1 MMDGSTN
8 GGKAP
13 SPMLFEPFSIR
24 GLTLK
29 NRLVVPPMVHYR
41 ADPGNTCGTF
51 HVVHLGRYAL
61 GGFGLVFVEA
71 TGVEEVGLINEH
83 DLGIWNEAQV
93 ESFKPLI
100 AFMKRQ
106 GTAIGIQLAHGG
118 RKSSSQTA
126 MQGMGPLTEENLKA
140 GDKIWQP
147 VGPTAEPVAKGW
159 LTPRQLTTQECRA
172 MVGTWAHA
180 ARNAVAAGFDTI
192 EIHTAH
198 GYLLASFLSPV
209 SNTRNDEY
217 GGDRAGRMRLP
228 LEIAEAVRREMPATM
243 PLFVRVSSV
252 DGTQEGW
259 NMDDTVVFAR
269 ELKAR
274 GVDVIDCSSGG
285 IAGAATAAQVHAQP
299 RLPGAV
305 RRARS
310 QRSRHPDH
318 GGRHHSRSAAGR
330 SDPAEGTSR
339 SDRGRTP
346 VAVQSEYRAP
356 LGARPWHQHAL
367 RGLVAGVRLVA
378 GEADPNPAGFCH
390 TDRCRHPSLVIHVI
404 IASSNVAHS
413 GHRLGAG
420 DVPGLEAGQ
429 RDCSIRPFFPP
440 QCYLPHGC
448 NPIIG
453 LAWRV
458 WTDHPFIAK
467 YPLTPCVML
476 WR

>member
-1 MMDGSTN
+1 MDDQSID
-8 GGKAP
+8 GGETGR
-13 SPMLFEPFSIR
+13 PMLFQPFTLR

-41 ADPGNTCGTF
+41 AEPGNTCGTF

-83 DLGIWNEAQV
+83 DLGIWNEAQM

-118 RKSSSQTA
+118 RKASSQTA

-140 GDKIWQP
+140 GARQWQP

-159 LTPRQLTTQECRA
+159 LTPRQLTTAECKA

-180 ARNAVAAGFDTI
+180 ARNAVGAGFDTI

-228 LEIAEAVRREMPATM
+228 LEIAEAVRREMPDTM
-243 PLFVRVSSV
+243 PLFVRVSAV
-252 DGTQEGW
+252 DGTVEGW

-285 IAGAATAAQVHAQP
+285 ISGSATAAQVPRNLGFQVPFAERVRNEADIPTMAVGIILEAEQAESILENGQADLIAIGRQSQFNPNIAQHWAHELGINARFEDWSP
-299 RLPGAV
+299 EFGWWLEKRIRTLEGFATPTGAV
-305 RRARS
+305 TRRS
-310 QRSRHPDH
+310 
-318 GGRHHSRSAAGR
+318 
-330 SDPAEGTSR
+330 
-339 SDRGRTP
+339 
-346 VAVQSEYRAP
+346 
-356 LGARPWHQHAL
+356 
-367 RGLVAGVRLVA
+367 
-378 GEADPNPAGFCH
+378 
-390 TDRCRHPSLVIHVI
+390 
-404 IASSNVAHS
+404 
-413 GHRLGAG
+413 
-420 DVPGLEAGQ
+420 
-429 RDCSIRPFFPP
+429 
-440 QCYLPHGC
+440 
-448 NPIIG
+448 
-453 LAWRV
+453 
-458 WTDHPFIAK
+458 
-467 YPLTPCVML
+467 
-476 WR
+476 

>member
-1 MMDGSTN
+1 MDDQTIN
-8 GGKAP
+8 GGKAAR
-13 SPMLFEPFSIR
+13 PMLFEPLSIR
-24 GLTLK
+24 GLKLK

-41 ADPGNTCGTF
+41 CDPGHTCGTF

-71 TGVEEVGLINEH
+71 TAVEEIGLINEH
-83 DLGIWNEAQV
+83 DLGIWNDAQM

-140 GDKIWQP
+140 GARQWQP

-159 LTPRQLTTQECRA
+159 LTPRQLTTAECKA
-172 MVGTWAHA
+172 MVGKWANA
-180 ARNAVAAGFDTI
+180 ARHAVGAGFDTI

-228 LEIAEAVRREMPATM
+228 LEIVEAVRREMPDTM

-259 NMDDTVVFAR
+259 NMDDTVAFAR

-285 IAGAATAAQVHAQP
+285 ISGSATAAQVP
-299 RLPGAV
+299 RSLGFQVPYAERVRKEADISTMAVGIILEAEQAETILQNGQADLVAIGRQSQFNPNIAHHWAHDLGINRRFEDWTPEYGWWLEKRIRTLEGFATPTGAV
-305 RRARS
+305 
-310 QRSRHPDH
+310 
-318 GGRHHSRSAAGR
+318 
-330 SDPAEGTSR
+330 T
-339 SDRGRTP
+339 RG
-346 VAVQSEYRAP
+346 S
-356 LGARPWHQHAL
+356 
-367 RGLVAGVRLVA
+367 
-378 GEADPNPAGFCH
+378 
-390 TDRCRHPSLVIHVI
+390 
-404 IASSNVAHS
+404 
-413 GHRLGAG
+413 
-420 DVPGLEAGQ
+420 
-429 RDCSIRPFFPP
+429 
-440 QCYLPHGC
+440 
-448 NPIIG
+448 
-453 LAWRV
+453 
-458 WTDHPFIAK
+458 
-467 YPLTPCVML
+467 
-476 WR
+476 